1 MKAPLRD
8 RGDSSGKLLFE
19 NKDQHLVPSAHPKAE
34 YVVSACYPSTGEAE
48 TAGSLGLIGQ
58 PS

>member
-8 RGDSSGKLLFE
+8 WDDNSGKLLFE
-19 NKDQHLVPSAHPKAE
+19 NKDQRLVPNAHPKAD

-48 TAGSLGLIGQ
+48 MAGSLGLIGQ